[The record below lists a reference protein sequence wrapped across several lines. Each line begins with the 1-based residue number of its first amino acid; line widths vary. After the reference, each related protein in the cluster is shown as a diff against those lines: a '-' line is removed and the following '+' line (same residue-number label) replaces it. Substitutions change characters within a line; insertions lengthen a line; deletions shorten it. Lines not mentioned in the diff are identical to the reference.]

1 MSHTCSLT
9 ENKSGDTITYHVS
22 CNPKHKANMSAPS
35 EPNGASIAPSAPSEP
50 NAPSASNGA
59 SITPRVLVS
68 KPIASNAASR
78 APSHD
83 APKPLFNV
91 RPHMLNHAPSAPSA
105 PKKSGNK
112 KKSQQAP
119 INSAT
124 VSTAVSAPPPHD
136 ILDEEKRTLDAMIAE
151 MQAYFQQNMK
161 NKNKE
166 EIKPLRK
173 ELNEFR
179 SPRIKQQ
186 RDRVNVIIQNASSNP
201 PAEIDLINK
210 KITRVISE
218 IHQLLNTVQGG
229 RRTKKTRRKHT
240 RRNHTR
246 RKHTKTT
253 RRMIFHR

>member
-22 CNPKHKANMSAPS
+22 CNPKYKANMSAPS
-35 EPNGASIAPSAPSEP
+35 APSAP
-50 NAPSASNGA
+50 
-59 SITPRVLVS
+59 VS

-91 RPHMLNHAPSAPSA
+91 RPHMLNHAPSAP
-105 PKKSGNK
+105 KKSGNK

-136 ILDEEKRTLDAMIAE
+136 MLDEEKRTLDAMIAE

-166 EIKPLRK
+166 EKKQLRK
-173 ELNEFR
+173 ELNNVW

-186 RDRVNVIIQNASSNP
+186 RDIVNVIIQNASSNP

-240 RRNHTR
+240 RRKQ